1 MLSDEELVA
10 WERALD
16 QNGVPGLRSTR
27 LQCYRYTRIPGTLGD
42 QLTAGDEHL
51 LRFR

>member
-27 LQCYRYTRIPGTLGD
+27 LQSYRYTQIPSDRPQQRPGR
-42 QLTAGDEHL
+42 AEL
-51 LRFR
+51 LRYR